1 MNNKNSALRRP
12 TRRRRASAGPLIT
25 PKITRLIKAKVGREY
40 EEFRAYMESRFQEG
54 ARRRFY
60 ELVREELG
68 DPLFQQFRSEA
79 AKDVLISLEESTPA
93 TKVSQQYFQFR
104 RQQYYQTHHPRN

>member
-1 MNNKNSALRRP
+1 MNNQKPAIRRP

-25 PKITRLIKAKVGREY
+25 PKITRLIKAKVDREY
-40 EEFRAYMESRFQEG
+40 EEFCMYMEKRFQEG
-54 ARRRFY
+54 ARRKFY

-68 DPLFQQFRSEA
+68 EPLFKQLRSEA
-79 AKDVLISLEESTPA
+79 ARDVLISLEESTPA
-93 TKVSQQYFQFR
+93 TKESQRFFQFR